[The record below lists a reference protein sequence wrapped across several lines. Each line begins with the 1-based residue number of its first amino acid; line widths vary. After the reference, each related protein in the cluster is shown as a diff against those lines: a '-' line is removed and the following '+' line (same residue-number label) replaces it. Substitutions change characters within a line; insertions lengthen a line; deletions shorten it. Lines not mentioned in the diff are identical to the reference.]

1 MRKLGMAARDA
12 LLLLHT
18 APACSQPRARVA
30 GCTADTPDLPL
41 TPAKHV
47 SLYQPVE
54 QMGGETPV

>member
-1 MRKLGMAARDA
+1 MAAGDA
-12 LLLLHT
+12 SALPHA

-30 GCTADTPDLPL
+30 RCAADTPDLPL